1 MWDFKT
7 FLSTLCFSAQG
18 GVFEYVSIL
27 PIKKK
32 KKVKTR
38 FELRTVL
45 SNNTHKLPVQKLK
58 LSGKSKFGHLTIILA
73 LAISPSRPRPKKI
86 LTSNI
91 IVEIR

>member
-1 MWDFKT
+1 M
-7 FLSTLCFSAQG
+7 
-18 GVFEYVSIL
+18 GVR
-27 PIKKK
+27 
-32 KKVKTR
+32 VKTR

-86 LTSNI
+86 
-91 IVEIR
+91 